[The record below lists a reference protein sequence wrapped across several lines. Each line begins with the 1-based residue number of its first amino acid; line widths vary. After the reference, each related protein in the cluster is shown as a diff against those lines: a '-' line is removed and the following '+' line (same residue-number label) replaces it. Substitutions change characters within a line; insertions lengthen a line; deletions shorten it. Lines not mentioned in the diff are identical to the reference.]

1 MENSP
6 LLTTN
11 YNPETK
17 TIDVAYYL
25 LKDNP
30 NTFQI
35 INVQENSK
43 GNVIWANGATDYN
56 IIINTEFL
64 PKKWGE
70 IVSPVNGIPGYY
82 IFRIPYWLYKKDS
95 NLQIKRIKDGPKKFS
110 TPKNDDVIKLFGNKQ
125 YQEALEGVG
134 TNMDQVFRTYD
145 SFFGPKPEPKTSIL
159 PDDNKSEFTLFQPRK
174 VYWGD

>member
-70 IVSPVNGIPGYY
+70 N
-82 IFRIPYWLYKKDS
+82 
-95 NLQIKRIKDGPKKFS
+95 KDGR
-110 TPKNDDVIKLFGNKQ
+110 Q
-125 YQEALEGVG
+125 
-134 TNMDQVFRTYD
+134 R
-145 SFFGPKPEPKTSIL
+145 
-159 PDDNKSEFTLFQPRK
+159 
-174 VYWGD
+174 